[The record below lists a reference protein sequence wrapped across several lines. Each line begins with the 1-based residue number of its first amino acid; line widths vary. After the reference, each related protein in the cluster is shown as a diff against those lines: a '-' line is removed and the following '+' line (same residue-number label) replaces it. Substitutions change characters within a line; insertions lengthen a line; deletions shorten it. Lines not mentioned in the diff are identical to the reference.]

1 MTLYKL
7 FITLLSKPFGKH
19 SPLCLPYI
27 SWKRTVTAMNNPV
40 FLPDLQCYLTR
51 IFIRYISWWSKF
63 FSLYT
68 DNYST
73 IEPPIQLMQSRSSKP
88 FQPGMVAFKIWTIGS
103 TITCRIICGR
113 LRHAVTCF
121 LSSTF
126 PWKKR
131 RNSLFSSRNFLT
143 FGGYWL
149 CIPAHEGVFH
159 AVAFALKAQQVS
171 MMSAIMAIAIWSSVN
186 IPSNLEIP
194 GL

>member
-1 MTLYKL
+1 
-7 FITLLSKPFGKH
+7 
-19 SPLCLPYI
+19 
-27 SWKRTVTAMNNPV
+27 MNNPV

-103 TITCRIICGR
+103 TRTCRIICGR

-121 LSSTF
+121 FVKYFSLKKASKFPVFIKEFPYFWWVLIMHPGAWGRVPCGSFCPQSSAGVHDERDHGYRHLVIREYTIQF
-126 PWKKR
+126 
-131 RNSLFSSRNFLT
+131 RNSRF
-143 FGGYWL
+143 
-149 CIPAHEGVFH
+149 V
-159 AVAFALKAQQVS
+159 
-171 MMSAIMAIAIWSSVN
+171 VN
-186 IPSNLEIP
+186 IRLLLS
-194 GL
+194 